1 MRDMQIQD
9 QGLQEAVA
17 AYCAALHFARGAVL
31 EDLCHPNFLM
41 QWAGTGIQS
50 IDKAAFVA
58 RVGGRAAQPGDV
70 AYEILAVDVDH
81 DMAQVKLNV
90 TVGPRVYTDQ
100 LGFLRSGAKWSL
112 VTKLFRVASG
122 PALEV

>member
-1 MRDMQIQD
+1 M
-9 QGLQEAVA
+9 LEA
-17 AYCAALHFARGAVL
+17 
-31 EDLCHPNFLM
+31 LCHPNFM
-41 QWAGTGIQS
+41 MRWVGQGIQS

>member
-1 MRDMQIQD
+1 MLDSHIQD
-9 QGLQEAVA
+9 EALQQAVES
-17 AYCAALHFARGAVL
+17 YCAALHFARGAVL
-31 EDLCHPNFLM
+31 DDLCHANFLM
-41 QWAGTGIQS
+41 QWAGAGVQS

-58 RVGGRAAQPGDV
+58 RVGGRAAQPGV
-70 AYEILAVDVDH
+70 PAYEVLAADVDH

-90 TVGPRVYTDQ
+90 TVGARVYTDQ
-100 LGFLRSGAKWSL
+100 LGFLRVGAKWSL

>member
-1 MRDMQIQD
+1 MRDLALQD
-9 QGLQEAVA
+9 EALRQAVA
-17 AYCAALHFARGAVL
+17 AYCGALHFARGAVL
-31 EDLCHPNFLM
+31 DDLCHPRFLM
-41 QWAGTGIQS
+41 QWVGDGIQTM
-50 IDKAAFVA
+50 DKAAFIA
-58 RVGGRAAQPGDV
+58 RVGGRAPQPGDP
-70 AYEILAVDVDH
+70 AHEILAVDVDH

-90 TVGPRVYTDQ
+90 TVGARVYTDQ